1 MIELTKLNNQKFVLN
16 ALYIERVES
25 TPDSVI
31 TLTND
36 KKIIVRESIEEIN
49 RAVIDFYQK
58 IRLFHEIK
66 EVNISNE
73 K

>member
-36 KKIIVRESIEEIN
+36 KRIIVRESIEEIN
-49 RAVIDFYQK
+49 KAVREFYQH
-58 IRLFHEIK
+58 INFFHEIK
-66 EVNISNE
+66 GVKRSDE